1 VASYRRA
8 IARACEQAFPPPEH
22 LQPQT
27 LEGGRRETRAAY
39 RKRLTKAEKAELA
52 TWRRQHS
59 WHPHQLRHNAGTHI
73 RRDFGIEAAR
83 LMLGHRSLD
92 VTEVYA
98 EADHQKVQDVV
109 RKIG

>member
-1 VASYRRA
+1 MPACVKSGAHVEQHGVTAA
-8 IARACEQAFPPPEH
+8 IQ
-22 LQPQT
+22 L
-27 LEGGRRETRAAY
+27 
-39 RKRLTKAEKAELA
+39 AEKAELA

-73 RRDFGIEAAR
+73 RREFGIEAAR